1 MKKYSLL
8 YEASSIYD
16 YLIWEPTGRLQ
27 YIADELDKFSSDSSK
42 LYRGMS
48 EAEYNILNTTG
59 KVTSRGTG
67 NTRNII
73 GSYLSSDFKLAARFA
88 LVNFR
93 NKNNGIIVTVDKSKL
108 PDLKSVDPGNYV
120 TTYIPKEAVT
130 QVLNLKTL

>member
-1 MKKYSLL
+1 
-8 YEASSIYD
+8 
-16 YLIWEPTGRLQ
+16 
-27 YIADELDKFSSDSSK
+27 
-42 LYRGMS
+42 MS